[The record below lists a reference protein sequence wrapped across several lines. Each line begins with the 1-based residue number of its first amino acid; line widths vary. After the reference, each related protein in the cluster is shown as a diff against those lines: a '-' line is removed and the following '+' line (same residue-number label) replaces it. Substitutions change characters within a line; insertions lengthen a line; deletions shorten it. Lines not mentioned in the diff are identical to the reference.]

1 MGNEDKMY
9 SVCVLM
15 STYNGEKY
23 LKEQIDSILNQKD
36 VDVHL
41 VVRDDGSTDKTT
53 LIIRKYIREN
63 AGQIELLEGKNI
75 GYEKSF
81 DTLLRY
87 AGGYDY
93 YAFSDQDDIW
103 DENKLIYGIETL
115 QKKGAEFYCSNL
127 RLVDEGGNYIRPF
140 LNYEEDYISH
150 ESAILNSGVT
160 GCTIIINNRLH
171 KEYLKYRP
179 SRTWVHDYWTVTLAL
194 FISRVTYDK
203 EMHISYRQ
211 HGENVT
217 GGTVG
222 IRNRMERRK
231 KSLKR
236 MTELPYSHMAKDL
249 LKGYE
254 SDLKDEDKEI
264 LRLLCTY
271 KGSLKRKL
279 LLLKRNDFKKESVW
293 KNIVLSILVLVGR
306 V

>member
-1 MGNEDKMY
+1 MY

-15 STYNGEKY
+15 STYNGEKF
-23 LKEQIDSILNQKD
+23 LEEQIDSILNQRD

-41 VVRDDGSTDKTT
+41 VIRDDGSTDKTVS
-53 LIIRKYIREN
+53 IIRSYIQKN
-63 AGQIELLEGKNI
+63 AGRVELLEGKNI

-87 AGGYDY
+87 VSGYDY

-103 DENKLIYGIETL
+103 DNNKLIYGIETL
-115 QKKGAEFYCSNL
+115 KRKRAEFYCSNL
-127 RLVDEGGNYIRPF
+127 RLVDEDGNYIRPF
-140 LNYEEDYISH
+140 LNYEEDYILH
-150 ESAILNSGVT
+150 VSAVLNGGVT
-160 GCTIIINNRLH
+160 GCTIIMNNRFH
-171 KEYLKYRP
+171 SEYLKYCPARV
-179 SRTWVHDYWTVTLAL
+179 WAHDYWTVTLAL
-194 FISRVTYDK
+194 FITHVTYDK

-211 HGENVT
+211 HGRNVT

-222 IRNRMERRK
+222 MRNKIERRK
-231 KSLKR
+231 KSIRR
-236 MTELPYSHMAKDL
+236 MAGRPYSHMAKEL

-254 SDLKDEDKEI
+254 SNMKDRDKET

-279 LLLKRNDFKKESVW
+279 LLLSRNDFKKESIW
-293 KNIVLSILVLVGR
+293 KNIVLSILVLVER